1 MARVDIEVNGR
12 LYQLNCEDGQEQRLR
27 DLAGILDERLKQVTG
42 GGRSGSD
49 AQMLVLTALV
59 LVDELQETMAGRGLA
74 ATPLSGS
81 AVPSVDEAEAAAA
94 INTIAR
100 RIEEV
105 AARLEHA

>member
-12 LYQLNCEDGQEQRLR
+12 LYQINCEDGQEQRLR
-27 DLAGILDERLKQVTG
+27 DLAGYLDGRLKQVTG

-59 LVDELQETMAGRGLA
+59 MADELQETLAGRGLA
-74 ATPLSGS
+74 AAPLSGS
-81 AVPSVDEAEAAAA
+81 SVPTVDEAEAAAA
-94 INTIAR
+94 IETIAR

>member
-12 LYQLNCEDGQEQRLR
+12 LYQLSCEDGQEQRLR
-27 DLAGILDERLKQVTG
+27 DLAGTLDERLKQVTG

-74 ATPLSGS
+74 VAPLPGS
-81 AVPSVDEAEAAAA
+81 SVPTVDEAEAAAA

>member
-1 MARVDIEVNGR
+1 MARVDIEVNDR
-12 LYQLNCEDGQEQRLR
+12 LYQINCEDGQEQRLR
-27 DLAGILDERLKQVTG
+27 DLAGYLDGRLKQVTG

-59 LVDELQETMAGRGLA
+59 LADELQEAMAGRGLSVPIPGP
-74 ATPLSGS
+74 TPDPSGE
-81 AVPSVDEAEAAAA
+81 EAEVAAA
-94 INTIAR
+94 IDAIAR

>member
-12 LYQLNCEDGQEQRLR
+12 SYQLNCEDGQEQRLR
-27 DLAGILDERLKQVTG
+27 DLAGILDGRLKEVTG

-59 LVDELQETMAGRGLA
+59 LVDELQEIQAGRGLA
-74 ATPLSGS
+74 APRLD
-81 AVPSVDEAEAAAA
+81 PSVEEAEAAAA
-94 INTIAR
+94 IDTIAR

>member
-1 MARVDIEVNGR
+1 MPRVDIEVNGR

-27 DLAGILDERLKQVTG
+27 DLAAYLDGRLKQATG

-49 AQMLVLTALV
+49 AQMLVITALV
-59 LVDELQETMAGRGLA
+59 LADELQETLAGRGLA
-74 ATPLSGS
+74 APMPG
-81 AVPSVDEAEAAAA
+81 PSVEEAEAAAA
-94 INTIAR
+94 IEIVAR